1 MEIVP
6 DEIPAKSLGP
16 LSLSPIVAV
25 LELPISVLTLLMLI
39 LPDMGRGIGLA

>member
-1 MEIVP
+1 
-6 DEIPAKSLGP
+6 
-16 LSLSPIVAV
+16 LSPIVAV